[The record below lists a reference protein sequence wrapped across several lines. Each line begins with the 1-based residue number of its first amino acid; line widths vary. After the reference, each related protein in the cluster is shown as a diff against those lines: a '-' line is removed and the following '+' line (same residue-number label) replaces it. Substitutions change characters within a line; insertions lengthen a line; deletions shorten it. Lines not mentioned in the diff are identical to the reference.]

1 MTPTTMTPMER
12 AQALRR
18 ALQDSFRI
26 DLYSIV
32 AERDFERLLAEAIA
46 AAEQDAYHRGR
57 ELGRSGNGAAG
68 REPQARS
75 AR

>member
-1 MTPTTMTPMER
+1 MTPTAMTPMER
-12 AQALRR
+12 AQALRQT
-18 ALQDSFRI
+18 LQDSFRI

-46 AAEQDAYHRGR
+46 AAEHDAYHRGR
-57 ELGRSGNGAAG
+57 ALGRPGNGAAA
-68 REPQARS
+68 REPQAGS

>member
-1 MTPTTMTPMER
+1 MTPAAMTPMER
-12 AQALRR
+12 AQALRQ

-46 AAEQDAYHRGR
+46 AAEHDAFHRGR
-57 ELGRSGNGAAG
+57 DRGPG
-68 REPQARS
+68 
-75 AR
+75 

>member
-1 MTPTTMTPMER
+1 MTPTER

-18 ALQDSFRI
+18 MLQDRFRI

-46 AAEQDAYHRGR
+46 AAEHDARHR
-57 ELGRSGNGAAG
+57 SSMNKPA
-68 REPQARS
+68 EPQAPS

>member
-1 MTPTTMTPMER
+1 MTPTER

-46 AAEQDAYHRGR
+46 AAEHDAYHRGQATATAAM
-57 ELGRSGNGAAG
+57 EPNAPPGR
-68 REPQARS
+68 
-75 AR
+75 